1 MVFLGSMMKTERMV
15 NAMPFSSTFV
25 ASWWSILSLC
35 QIFDFSTQQQL
46 QNLHVVRQSNL
57 PLLVTDYR
65 EGELATGDLI
75 DILDPPGVAVDCV
88 GRKSDELRATL
99 GELGLEL
106 SEGTKLSSA
115 DGSVVLGM
123 REKNDPVVA
132 DELYSYG

>member
-57 PLLVTDYR
+57 TSLISDDR
-65 EGELATGDLI
+65 KGELATGDLI

-99 GELGLEL
+99 GKLGFEL

>member
-1 MVFLGSMMKTERMV
+1 MMKTERMV

-57 PLLVTDYR
+57 TSLISDYR

-99 GELGLEL
+99 GKLGFEL

>member
-35 QIFDFSTQQQL
+35 QVFDFSTQQQL

-57 PLLVTDYR
+57 TSLISDYR

>member
-35 QIFDFSTQQQL
+35 QVFDFSTQQQL

-57 PLLVTDYR
+57 TSLISDYR

-99 GELGLEL
+99 GKLGFEL

>member
-35 QIFDFSTQQQL
+35 QVFDFSTQQQL

>member
-1 MVFLGSMMKTERMV
+1 MMKTERMV

>member
-35 QIFDFSTQQQL
+35 QIFNFSTQQL

-57 PLLVTDYR
+57 TSLISDDR
-65 EGELATGDLI
+65 KGELATGDLI

-99 GELGLEL
+99 GKLGLEL
-106 SEGTKLSSA
+106 SEGTKLSGA
-115 DGSVVLGM
+115 DRSVVLGM

>member
-99 GELGLEL
+99 GKLGFEL

>member
-1 MVFLGSMMKTERMV
+1 MMKTERMV

-57 PLLVTDYR
+57 TSLISDYR

>member
-57 PLLVTDYR
+57 TRLISDYR

-99 GELGLEL
+99 GKLGFEL

>member
-57 PLLVTDYR
+57 TSLISDYR

-99 GELGLEL
+99 GKLGFEL

-123 REKNDPVVA
+123 GEKNDPVVA